1 VSVWRVYFVPAGV
14 LQSLMVGGGYG
25 TGREIVEYF
34 SRFGFIGGLF
44 GLALVAACLA
54 VLLAVSYEFARVYRA
69 YDYRRFSRE
78 LLGRYWIAFEIVYLL
93 MSALVVAVV
102 AAASGSLVD
111 QYLHIPALFG
121 IACLL
126 ILVMVFAFYGRRL
139 VTGVLA
145 YKALIL
151 CAVLLVYFLA
161 VVPSA
166 QHALAAQFS
175 RHQIVPG
182 WGAAAVQYLLYS
194 SVVIPTMLFATSA
207 LTTRR
212 QAVLAAL
219 ISALAA
225 MLPATL
231 LHISF
236 GAAYPSVLAQAM
248 PLYWM
253 ISALHLPALTI
264 AYLVVLFGSL
274 FDVGLGFIQ
283 SVNERIDGW
292 SVERGKGPI
301 SPSARAGIALACL
314 LVSGALSVIGIVP
327 LIAKGYGAMA
337 YGFLVLFV
345 GPLLT
350 VGLWKLSRARPHLAV
365 AAG

>member
-1 VSVWRVYFVPAGV
+1 MSVWRVYLVPAGV

-44 GLALVAACLA
+44 GLTLVFGCLA
-54 VLLAVSYEFARVYRA
+54 VLLAISYEFARVYRA

-78 LLGRYWIAFEIVYLL
+78 LLGRGWIAFEVVYLL

-102 AAASGSLVD
+102 AAAAGNLVD
-111 QYLHIPALFG
+111 QYLHVAPLVG
-121 IACLL
+121 VACLL
-126 ILVMVFAFYGRRL
+126 VLVMVFAFYGRRL

-151 CAVLLVYFLA
+151 CAVLLAYFLA
-161 VVPSA
+161 VVPPASS
-166 QHALAAQFS
+166 QLAAQFA
-175 RHQIVPG
+175 RHEVLPG
-182 WGAAAVQYLLYS
+182 WGTAAVRYLLYS
-194 SVVIPTMLFATSA
+194 SVVIPTMLFATTA
-207 LTTRR
+207 IATRR
-212 QAVLAAL
+212 QAIVAAIL
-219 ISALAA
+219 SAFAA
-225 MLPATL
+225 MLPAAL
-231 LHISF
+231 LHVSF
-236 GAAYPSVLAQAM
+236 ATAYPLVLAQSM

-253 ISALHLPALTI
+253 IFALHLPLLTV

-283 SVNERIDGW
+283 SVNERVDGW
-292 SVERGKGPI
+292 SVERDRGAITPR
-301 SPSARAGIALACL
+301 ARAGIALVCL
-314 LVSGALSVIGIVP
+314 LVSGGLSVIGIVP

-350 VGLWKLSRARPHLAV
+350 VGLWRLGQARRSAF
-365 AAG
+365 AGG